1 MAVPQRGRRVHPLGG
16 QRPQDGWGGPRP
28 IPPAGLGSA
37 ALPPGAEG
45 PPGLEARQARPR
57 YQKQRQDLHFDLSD
71 QWPPGKKPDTFCSS
85 PVFMAPELFLGMP
98 YTAPEVDAWSLRGV
112 LYTMA
117 TVSLSFGGQGF
128 WELRQRVL

>member
-1 MAVPQRGRRVHPLGG
+1 MHWDLKLGNLLLDAKNNVKISDFG
-16 QRPQDGWGGPRP
+16 
-28 IPPAGLGSA
+28 
-37 ALPPGAEG
+37 
-45 PPGLEARQARPR
+45 
-57 YQKQRQDLHFDLSD
+57 FSD